1 MGRLRQRVVA
11 IVAVPALRRV
21 AFHVHRIVGRVD
33 RRFFGRLA
41 LGLGTFVIVAALL
54 VTLFEGD
61 KSSIGGF
68 LGSLW
73 TSIYWAVTTVLGAGD
88 ASYVTSPASFIVS
101 WFLVLF
107 GVAIVG
113 AATGVLVGFVIDILI
128 KEGQGMGAAGYR
140 DHIVVCGWN
149 PTARELV
156 DELLSDDYKRRI
168 VLIDAASKSPAGH
181 DVYFVQGDVTRAE
194 DLERA
199 GIHEATAAVIF
210 PHDGTNE
217 ADMRSLVTV
226 LAIESMAPQ
235 VRTVAEVN
243 NPAHVD
249 HFRRAN
255 VDEVLVSSR
264 LTSHLLARSALY
276 PGLAQIVTDMVSGG
290 EGSEL
295 YRVVLPDSY
304 AGYDIDALSAA
315 LRSEHKATLLAITR
329 GAQTTM
335 NPPTGFTV
343 AAGDELVVVAESLGT
358 LAPMEVPD
366 PATPRVVAPSRS
378 VG

>member
-1 MGRLRQRVVA
+1 MGRVRERVHVM
-11 IVAVPALRRV
+11 VAVPMLRRI

-33 RRFFGRLA
+33 RRFFTRLA
-41 LGLGTFVIVAALL
+41 VGLTAFVLVAALL

-61 KSSIGGF
+61 KSSPGAF
-68 LGSLW
+68 FRSL
-73 TSIYWAVTTVLGAGD
+73 SESVYWAVTTVLGSGD
-88 ASYVTSPASFIVS
+88 ASYVTSPESYIVS
-101 WFLVLF
+101 WVLVLF

-113 AATGVLVGFVIDILI
+113 AATGVLVGFVIDVLI
-128 KEGQGMGAAGYR
+128 KEGQGMGASGYH

-168 VLIDAASKSPAGH
+168 VLVDTADKSPAGEG
-181 DVYFVQGDVTRAE
+181 VYFVQGDVTRTE

-199 GIHEATAAVIF
+199 GIHDAVAAVIF
-210 PHDGTNE
+210 PSDGSNE

-226 LAIESMAPQ
+226 LAIESMAPH

-255 VDEVLVSSR
+255 VDELLVSSR

-276 PGLAQIVTDMVSGG
+276 PGLAQLVTGIVSGG

-295 YRVVLPDSY
+295 YRVLLPDKY
-304 AGYDIDALSAA
+304 VGYDIDVLSAT
-315 LRSEHKATLLAITR
+315 LRSAHKATLLAMTR
-329 GAQTTM
+329 GADTWV
-335 NPPTGFTV
+335 NPPTGFIA

-358 LAPMEVPD
+358 LAPMEVP
-366 PATPRVVAPSRS
+366 T
-378 VG
+378 